1 METEIF
7 VLNPDY
13 HFKNDYDRIA
23 MYSIK
28 NVQQDS
34 SSNWISYIHPIQA
47 AILNHFSKIKK
58 YRTITLIWQKIITYH

>member
-47 AILNHFSKIKK
+47 AILNHFSKIK
-58 YRTITLIWQKIITYH
+58 